1 MAKGCFRSQVSF
13 DGHEHNH
20 TRKLKYRNL
29 LDERRAGHRMVWNG
43 PDGVSR
49 IWWVMMM
56 TVGDSASNILDVQGL
71 VKHFGTVKAV
81 DGLTFNG
88 AGKTTT
94 IKCIQGLLTLHAGG
108 VAVMGDN
115 PIEVPDRVKTN
126 IGYVAEEPLLYGSV
140 TPREMLNFVA
150 SIRGLDEEDAT
161 ARAQRLITSLDATEY
176 YDSLM
181 ETLSRGNKQKIQLV
195 TALLHRPRLLILDE
209 PLSGLDAKSSRVVK
223 ELLALHIERGGSV
236 LLSTHIME
244 QAQNLCNRIGVINR
258 GKMVAEGTLDELR
271 ALESSAGASLEEIFL
286 KLTEQDQSVRETV
299 EVFKNA
305 YSKQKG

>member
-1 MAKGCFRSQVSF
+1 
-13 DGHEHNH
+13 
-20 TRKLKYRNL
+20 
-29 LDERRAGHRMVWNG
+29 
-43 PDGVSR
+43 
-49 IWWVMMM
+49 MM
-56 TVGDSASNILDVQGL
+56 TDGDSASSVLAVQGL
-71 VKHFGTVKAV
+71 VKHFGEVKAV
-81 DGLTFNG
+81 DGLTFSVRAGEIYGLLGPNG

-94 IKCIQGLLTLHAGG
+94 IKCILGLLDLQSGG
-108 VAVMGDN
+108 VTVMGDD
-115 PIEVPDRVKTN
+115 PLKAPDRVKTN

-150 SIRGLDEEDAT
+150 SIRELDEEDAT
-161 ARAQRLITSLDATEY
+161 GRAQRLITSLDATEY

-181 ETLSRGNKQKIQLV
+181 ETLSRGNKQKIQLIS
-195 TALLHRPRLLILDE
+195 ALLHRPRLLILDE

-258 GKMVAEGTLDELR
+258 GRMVAEGTLDELR
-271 ALESSAGASLEEIFL
+271 ALERSAGDSLEEIFL